1 MPKTLRAGEAYAGRP
16 PGTVP
21 INISLPREAAELLTQ
36 LAATSKGKGDFV
48 ARLLFEH
55 QARQEERRRMRELID
70 AG

>member
-1 MPKTLRAGEAYAGRP
+1 M
-16 PGTVP
+16 VP

-48 ARLLFEH
+48 ARLVYEH
-55 QARQEERRRMRELID
+55 LARLEERQRVQERVAVAIG